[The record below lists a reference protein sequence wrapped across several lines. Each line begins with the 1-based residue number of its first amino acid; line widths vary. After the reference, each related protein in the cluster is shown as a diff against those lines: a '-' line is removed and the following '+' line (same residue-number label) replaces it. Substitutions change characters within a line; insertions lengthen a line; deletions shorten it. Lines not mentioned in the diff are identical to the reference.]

1 MRSLKKG
8 RIYFEKVVD
17 NQKNACYDKSRAEG
31 TATKDMCPDSSVG
44 RARD

>member
-8 RIYFEKVVD
+8 AFILKKVVD
-17 NQKNACYDKSRAEG
+17 NKKDACYYKTRAEE